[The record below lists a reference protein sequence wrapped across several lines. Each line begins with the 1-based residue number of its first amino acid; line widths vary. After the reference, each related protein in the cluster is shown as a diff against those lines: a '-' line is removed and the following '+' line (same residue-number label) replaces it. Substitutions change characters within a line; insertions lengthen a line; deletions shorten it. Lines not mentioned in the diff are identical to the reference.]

1 MDSSMAERVATRQV
15 PEFSVIS
22 SAALTDLLPLP
33 RLPSGCFICKE
44 TLPKT
49 PSPLTVRKLG
59 VGGAQEVVPTTFLP
73 FPCCSMSEE

>member
-33 RLPSGCFICKE
+33 GYL
-44 TLPKT
+44 L
-49 PSPLTVRKLG
+49 
-59 VGGAQEVVPTTFLP
+59 AA
-73 FPCCSMSEE
+73 